1 MLSSVK
7 SARKPLSNDL
17 NESAESLRFNDG
29 LYAEAITTLTKE
41 LADLK
46 EERAQGQTAMEA
58 VETVRA
64 LLHGPT
70 DTSPAKATTG
80 IIGKKRG
87 RPDADEINGKEVL
100 CTSNIEDLF
109 LATYYAVMVAGNS
122 YEQGRNNGRPMTGTT
137 RFQDPSGNWHENIFM
152 ENEKGFLVRMTC
164 ESEYKL
170 PDDIVSY
177 KFYEL
182 DESSTSSEY
191 WEWREE
197 NKDTIKMAPHWRF
210 VKTSG
215 TQGKFE
221 RV

>member
-46 EERAQGQTAMEA
+46 EERAQGQ
-58 VETVRA
+58 
-64 LLHGPT
+64 
-70 DTSPAKATTG
+70 
-80 IIGKKRG
+80 
-87 RPDADEINGKEVL
+87 KEVL